1 MAIRHIAVFM
11 ILAGVYAGWTMLAK
25 RKEAA
30 ARQEAAA
37 NMATPKT
44 DEA

>member
-1 MAIRHIAVFM
+1 MAIRHIAVFL
-11 ILAGVYAGWTMLAK
+11 ILGAAYAGWTVLAK

-37 NMATPKT
+37 NISSPKT
-44 DEA
+44 DDA

>member
-1 MAIRHIAVFM
+1 MAIRHIAVFV
-11 ILAGVYAGWTMLAK
+11 ILAGVYAGWTILAK

-30 ARQEAAA
+30 AREQAAA
-37 NMATPKT
+37 NMRSSSA

>member
-11 ILAGVYAGWTMLAK
+11 ILAAAYAGWTMLAK

-30 ARQEAAA
+30 ARHEAAA
-37 NMATPKT
+37 NMSSSKSDDA
-44 DEA
+44 